1 MAEPADLME
10 GRLRA
15 EKNDD
20 SSQPPDLSNQEDIMG
35 LSDREYEF
43 FVTTDEPHQPEGTDR
58 GLIRRTVMRNFF
70 EAKWAGS
77 QNNTSEHNSA
87 STVMAEKQLKSRF
100 RLPKPGKESPESKV
114 KRRDSNEEKGA
125 VKRKRPKATR
135 TVSRATDASEQAEAG
150 KSLTGSPQG
159 PSTDENNESSKSGKR
174 RDQRI
179 LLKMSP
185 SSHRFD
191 PFDVLPVPGTPQ
203 LDILFKLYK
212 SGSRTNSIVINAK
225 HSWWSFISNDAGL
238 LHATLATWAL
248 YGVLVR
254 GLSEL
259 RVDKLRHKN
268 EAIKEINVK
277 LGSPGSTIT
286 DELVGTVL
294 TMASFENLLGAY
306 EAAQVHVE
314 ALKRMVNA
322 RGGIFAFGH
331 NDGLIR
337 GITWVDFHTAA
348 AFHTP
353 PSFPQIRL
361 DPDTPPLPDKVLEK
375 AALTSP
381 TSLLQLSM
389 AAIDCFN
396 IFYRLHRLAI
406 AASSYWRSQVN
417 PLTLSNLLYETE
429 YIILSVP
436 DCSRDFLDF
445 DLETR
450 PERDEDFQDR
460 DNTAHAASV
469 VEALLAAAHIFV
481 YAALRELPTNTKIF
495 AILLERLRIAV
506 ARPSICTIYVWKKER
521 QLDMLL
527 WTFVVACSIAP
538 AGDCRFWW
546 IQHLT
551 DIMVEMKIRS
561 RFDLEM
567 VLQRVAWVDTYFNSV
582 LGAIWE
588 EVAQQRGA
596 IAMGHRSGMMDQ
608 PLSRPMNADLE
619 SRMWDGRRNG
629 GDGGEQQEGAI
640 HKRGNTW
647 RV

>member
-1 MAEPADLME
+1 MAEPSQLME
-10 GRLRA
+10 ARIRA
-15 EKNDD
+15 EQNYD
-20 SSQPPDLSNQEDIMG
+20 SSQRPDQSNQEDTMG
-35 LSDREYEF
+35 FSDREYEF
-43 FVTTDEPHQPEGTDR
+43 FVTTDKPHQPEGTDR

-70 EAKWAGS
+70 ESKWAGS

-87 STVMAEKQLKSRF
+87 STVMAERQLKSRF
-100 RLPKPGKESPESKV
+100 RLPKPGKESPESTM
-114 KRRDSNEEKGA
+114 KRRDSNQEKMA

-135 TVSRATDASEQAEAG
+135 TGSGATDANEQAEAR
-150 KSLTGSPQG
+150 KSLTGSPPG
-159 PSTDENNESSKSGKR
+159 PSTDENNESSKTGKR
-174 RDQRI
+174 QDQRI
-179 LLKMSP
+179 LLKISP

-203 LDILFKLYK
+203 LDMLFKLYK

-225 HSWWSFISNDAGL
+225 HTWWSFISNDAGL

-277 LGSPGSTIT
+277 LGSPDSTIT

-306 EAAQVHVE
+306 ESAQVHVA

-348 AFHTP
+348 AFHMP

-361 DPDTPPLPDKVLEK
+361 DPDAPPLPDKVLEK

-445 DLETR
+445 DLETK
-450 PERDEDFQDR
+450 PERDKDLQDR

-469 VEALLAAAHIFV
+469 VEALLAAAQIFV
-481 YAALRELPTNTKIF
+481 YAALRELPTNAKIF

-521 QLDMLL
+521 QLHMLL
-527 WTFVVACSIAP
+527 WTFVVACSVAP
-538 AGDCRFWW
+538 AGECRSWW
-546 IQHLT
+546 IERLT
-551 DIMVEMKIRS
+551 DIIVDMKIRS

-582 LGAIWE
+582 LGAMWE
-588 EVAQQRGA
+588 EVAQQ
-596 IAMGHRSGMMDQ
+596 
-608 PLSRPMNADLE
+608 
-619 SRMWDGRRNG
+619 
-629 GDGGEQQEGAI
+629 
-640 HKRGNTW
+640 
-647 RV
+647 